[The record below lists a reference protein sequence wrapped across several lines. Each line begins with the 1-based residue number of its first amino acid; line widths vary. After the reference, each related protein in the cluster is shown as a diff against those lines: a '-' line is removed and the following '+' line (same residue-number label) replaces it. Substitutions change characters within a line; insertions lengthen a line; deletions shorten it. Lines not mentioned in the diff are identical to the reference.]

1 MAKKASL
8 KTISAGFASNTQL
21 NSNFE
26 ALNNKLDNTLSLD
39 GSTPNAM
46 GADLDLNGNDIINVG
61 SFGFEGG
68 ETLQDYVDG
77 AAASAAAAAQ
87 SALDATT
94 NGEAQVA
101 NGAAQVALATT
112 QANNA
117 AASATAVGLYETEI
131 DTLITAVEAGL
142 VPEDWGYITDVA
154 GESEN
159 YGSIV

>member
-8 KTISAGFASNTQL
+8 KTISAGFASNVPI
-21 NSNFE
+21 NANFE
-26 ALNNKLDNTLSLD
+26 GINAKLDNTLSLD
-39 GSTPNAM
+39 GSIPNAM
-46 GADLDLNGNDIINVG
+46 KADLDLNGNDIINVG

-68 ETLQDYVDG
+68 ETLQDYVDD
-77 AAASAAAAAQ
+77 AAASATAAAQ
-87 SALDATT
+87 SALDANT
-94 NGEAQVA
+94 
-101 NGAAQVALATT
+101 NGAAQVSLATT

-117 AASATAVGLYETEI
+117 AASATAAALSATEM

>member
-1 MAKKASL
+1 MAKKANL
-8 KTISAGFASNTQL
+8 KTISSGFASNTQL

-26 ALNNKLDNTLSLD
+26 ALNDKLENTLSLD
-39 GSTPNAM
+39 GSTPNSM
-46 GADLDLNGNDIINVG
+46 GADIDLNGNDVINVG
-61 SFGFEGG
+61 SFSFQGG
-68 ETLQDYVDG
+68 DTLEDYVDD

-94 NGEAQVA
+94 NG
-101 NGAAQVALATT
+101 AAQVALATT
-112 QANNA
+112 QANTA
-117 AASATAVGLYETEI
+117 AASATAAALSSTEM

>member
-26 ALNNKLDNTLSLD
+26 ALNDKLDNTLSLD

-46 GADLDLNGNDIINVG
+46 GADLDLNGNNIINVG

-68 ETLQDYVDG
+68 ETLQDYVDD
-77 AAASAAAAAQ
+77 AAASATAAAQ

-94 NGEAQVA
+94 

-117 AASATAVGLYETEI
+117 SASATAAALSATEM

-142 VPEDWGYITDVA
+142 TPEDWGYITDVA

>member
-1 MAKKASL
+1 MAKKADL
-8 KTISAGFASNTQL
+8 KTISSGFASNTQL

-39 GSTPNAM
+39 GATPNSM
-46 GADLDLNGNDIINVG
+46 GADIDLNGNDVINVG
-61 SFGFEGG
+61 SFSFQGG
-68 ETLQDYVDG
+68 DTLEDYVDD

-94 NGEAQVA
+94 NG
-101 NGAAQVALATT
+101 AAQVALATA
-112 QANNA
+112 QADNA
-117 AASATAVGLYETEI
+117 AASATAAALSATEM

>member
-1 MAKKASL
+1 MAKKADL

-26 ALNNKLDNTLSLD
+26 ALNDKLDNTLSLD

-46 GADLDLNGNDIINVG
+46 GADLDMNGNDVINVG
-61 SFGFEGG
+61 SFSFQGGDTLEG
-68 ETLQDYVDG
+68 YVDD

-94 NGEAQVA
+94 NG
-101 NGAAQVALATT
+101 AAQVALATT

-117 AASATAVGLYETEI
+117 ASSATAAALSATEM

-159 YGSIV
+159 YGSII